1 MLGGK
6 CNKRK
11 KWKKVTK
18 NYYPKTPNQDIE
30 IKEHPKDSIKS
41 SENVC

>member
-6 CNKRK
+6 CNNKRK
-11 KWKKVTK
+11 NGKVRK

-30 IKEHPKDSIKS
+30 IRH
-41 SENVC
+41 